1 MISIRK
7 LMMTGSF
14 FWSTEPPSIDP
25 AGALR
30 RHIFSTNRALDS
42 KCGSKRTRIK

>member
-7 LMMTGSF
+7 LRMTGSL
-14 FWSTEPPSIDP
+14 PPSTGLLSKGP
-25 AGALR
+25 ADDLR

-42 KCGSKRTRIK
+42 KLWFQTHED